1 MHAKN
6 NLDKQKY
13 LKKSGLMFFITIM
26 NMFIPLSTDLYL
38 PALPTMSTVLGV
50 SAALT
55 NLTLVSFFF
64 FFAVG
69 TLLWGPISD
78 KYGRKPVLLAGTGL
92 YTISSL
98 FCALAG
104 NVYVLIIARIVEG
117 FGAGAIIAVSMAL
130 IKDCFSGKQRE
141 SMLAIVQSV
150 GGLAPM
156 IAPVLGGILLQFTSW
171 RGSFWVLTGAGALC
185 FVLSALYQETLID
198 EERYEGTIAGS
209 LGRLLIVSKNMGF
222 SLPCLIFSLYNFAFM
237 AYIAMSSYIYVDKF
251 GLSEQ
256 VYSYFFAANA
266 ALSIVGPMLYVK
278 FFTKA
283 NKRKFAYACFISYVV
298 FGAFLLFLG
307 NLSPFLFWLGF
318 APFSLM
324 GTISRP
330 FSTGLLLDQQKGDT
344 GSASSLINGI
354 ATIFGSCGM
363 VMASMWGDII
373 FGLGFMILATGVL
386 SILGWAALM
395 RSKVPCVGVK
405 K

>member
-104 NVYVLIIARIVEG
+104 NVYVLIVARIVEG

>member
-26 NMFIPLSTDLYL
+26 NVFIPLSTDLYL

-55 NLTLVSFFF
+55 NLTPVSFFF

-104 NVYVLIIARIVEG
+104 NVYVLIVARIVEG

>member
-1 MHAKN
+1 MHAKD

-13 LKKSGLMFFITIM
+13 LKKGGLMFFITIM

-104 NVYVLIIARIVEG
+104 NVYVLIVARIVEG
-117 FGAGAIIAVSMAL
+117 LGAGALIAVSMAL

>member
-1 MHAKN
+1 MHAKD

-13 LKKSGLMFFITIM
+13 LKKGGLMFFITIM

-104 NVYVLIIARIVEG
+104 NVYVLIVARIVEG
-117 FGAGAIIAVSMAL
+117 FGAGALIAVSMAL

-298 FGAFLLFLG
+298 FGVFLLFLG

-373 FGLGFMILATGVL
+373 FGLGFMIFATGVL

>member
-104 NVYVLIIARIVEG
+104 NVYVLIVARIVEG
-117 FGAGAIIAVSMAL
+117 F
-130 IKDCFSGKQRE
+130 
-141 SMLAIVQSV
+141 
-150 GGLAPM
+150 
-156 IAPVLGGILLQFTSW
+156 
-171 RGSFWVLTGAGALC
+171 GAGALC

-222 SLPCLIFSLYNFAFM
+222 SLLCLIFSLYNFAFM

>member
-1 MHAKN
+1 MHAKD

-13 LKKSGLMFFITIM
+13 LKKGGLMFFVTIM

-104 NVYVLIIARIVEG
+104 NVYVLIVARIVEG
-117 FGAGAIIAVSMAL
+117 LGAGALIAVSMAL

-266 ALSIVGPMLYVK
+266 ALSVIGPMLYVK

-373 FGLGFMILATGVL
+373 FGLGFMIFATGVL

>member
-104 NVYVLIIARIVEG
+104 NVYVLIVARIVEG

-185 FVLSALYQETLID
+185 FVLSALYQENLID